1 MFEYQKTS
9 RYFAQVAGK
18 MEELAAAELK
28 EFGVRE
34 ITPVYRGVWF
44 KTDLDHI
51 YRINYRA
58 RLISRVLAP
67 IITFDCHSTKYL
79 YSTAIKIKWDEF
91 LTKDN
96 TFAIFANV
104 SNSKINHSKYAAL
117 VLKDAI
123 ADYFTDLAG
132 ERPSIDREEP
142 DVWISLHIEK
152 NKAHISIDTSG
163 GPLHKRGYR
172 MQSVPAPMQ
181 ETLAAAIIRLSGWKG
196 DEPLWDP
203 MCGSGTLLCEALM
216 HYCRIP
222 AANERINFGFQY
234 LPDYDPEKWGKIEK
248 DSVRLSRDLPADLIF
263 GSDKDSLS
271 VTASRKN
278 LNTFTEGR
286 NVKINEM
293 DFRDHPGIRNSVIV
307 CNPPYGIR
315 LGEESKLKILYQEFG
330 DFLKNR
336 CKGSIAYIYCGNR
349 DLIGS
354 IGLKPSFK
362 IPLVN
367 GNLDGRLIKI
377 EIY

>member
-104 SNSKINHSKYAAL
+104 SNSKINHSKYATL

>member
-1 MFEYQKTS
+1 MFEYQRTG
-9 RYFAQVAGK
+9 RFFAQVAGK

-28 EFGVRE
+28 EYGVKD
-34 ITPVYRGVWF
+34 IKPVYRGVWF
-44 KTDLDHI
+44 KTDLEHI
-51 YRINYRA
+51 YRINYKA

-67 IITFDCHSTKYL
+67 IISFDCHSTKYL
-79 YSTAIKIKWDEF
+79 HSTAIKIEWDKF
-91 LTKDN
+91 INKDN

-123 ADYFTDLAG
+123 ADYFSNLTG
-132 ERPSIDREEP
+132 ERPSVDREEP
-142 DVWISLHIEK
+142 DLWINLHIEK

-181 ETLAAAIIRLSGWKG
+181 ETLAAAIIRLTGWKG
-196 DEPLWDP
+196 EKPLWDP

-222 AANERINFGFQY
+222 AASERINFGFQY
-234 LPDYDPEKWGKIEK
+234 LPDYDREKWELIEK
-248 DSVRLSRDLPADLIF
+248 ESVRLSRDLPKDLIF
-263 GSDKDSLS
+263 GSDIESYCAS
-271 VTASRKN
+271 ASRQN
-278 LNTFTEGR
+278 LNTFPEGK
-286 NVKINEM
+286 NIKINEM
-293 DFRDHPGIRNSVIV
+293 DFRNHPGIENSVIV

-315 LGEESKLKILYQEFG
+315 LGEENKLKILYKELG
-330 DFLKNR
+330 DFLKNK
-336 CKGSIAYIYCGNR
+336 CKGSTAYIYCGNR

-354 IGLKPSFK
+354 IGLKPGFK